1 MVIILTK
8 KKAELLKL
16 MAKKGKITI
25 KDQNIFSP
33 LAFRINMALF
43 ENEGIVIRD
52 GYNDRKIVWKITE
65 KGMKLAKLGGELFEG
80 I

>member
-1 MVIILTK
+1 MAIILTK

-33 LAFRINMALF
+33 LAFRINMTLF
-43 ENEGIVIRD
+43 ENEGIVTKD
-52 GYNDRKIVWKITE
+52 GYNDRKIVWKLTE
-65 KGMKLAKLGGELFEG
+65 KGLKLARLGGELFEG

>member
-1 MVIILTK
+1 MAIILTK
-8 KKAELLKL
+8 KKVELLKL
-16 MAKKGKITI
+16 IAKKGKITI

-52 GYNDRKIVWKITE
+52 GYNNRKIVWKITD
-65 KGMKLAKLGGELFEG
+65 KGIKLAKIGGDLFEG

>member
-33 LAFRINMALF
+33 LAFRINMTLF
-43 ENEGIVIRD
+43 ENEGIVTRD
-52 GYNDRKIVWKITE
+52 GYNDRKIVWRLTE
-65 KGMKLAKLGGELFEG
+65 KGLKLARLGGELFEG

>member
-33 LAFRINMALF
+33 LAFRINMTLF
-43 ENEGIVIRD
+43 ENEGIVTKD
-52 GYNDRKIVWKITE
+52 GYNDRKIVWKLTE
-65 KGMKLAKLGGELFEG
+65 KGLKLARLGGELFEG